1 MYIYIYIYIFNISF
15 SQKNI
20 SIRTD
25 RQYKIQ
31 QLISKVENLVKRI
44 RWKALEFL
52 GKLLTSNQVN
62 FTIS

>member
-1 MYIYIYIYIFNISF
+1 MYIYIYIFNISF

-62 FTIS
+62 FTISE

>member
-1 MYIYIYIYIFNISF
+1 MYIYIYIFNISF